1 MQCNLCI
8 EMLLSK
14 QRINLDLLSE
24 FYLVFFYLIFA
35 GAVTIGG
42 VFFSYSVVCLSAILF
57 IFLFI
62 PETRGESLHQIVQGL
77 KVR

>member
-1 MQCNLCI
+1 MQCSLCS

-14 QRINLDLLSE
+14 QKINHDLLSQ

-57 IFLFI
+57 IFLLI